1 MSPSQP
7 LLHEAIAECEQ
18 KIRKLEDPRWPWLME
33 AIRQGVAANKQ
44 QHQGVEYAAEIT
56 IAIDQDYLTALRSI
70 LDAAGLH
77 TTKRAPDAGKP
88 KAHAPN
94 AEDFDL
100 GDQGQSGG

>member
-1 MSPSQP
+1 MRCEAVAEGKNQMSPSQSP
-7 LLHEAIAECEQ
+7 LQEAITECEQ

-70 LDAAGLH
+70 LGAAELH
-77 TTKRAPDAGKP
+77 ATKPTPEAQ
-88 KAHAPN
+88 
-94 AEDFDL
+94 
-100 GDQGQSGG
+100 GD